1 MFQLGKLFLTP
12 VIIWMTNFTSTFSR
26 DLSIPVSA
34 SLREALLPFT
44 NLKFLEKPTSFRPLV
59 PSLDILTDASDSGWS
74 GVIGRHRAQDCW
86 TPSEL
91 SNHINV
97 KEMLGILYSI
107 QFFRDVLSDRTIR
120 ILKDN
125 MVALFCL
132 RRLGSLHSPPLDRVT
147 RQLILFCHQRNIS
160 FVPVHI
166 QGKMNVLADQGSR
179 LEPLATE
186 WMLDPD
192 LFGSICQ
199 RIFPFPQVDLFA
211 SRATARLSYYISPCA
226 DPEAY
231 RVDDMDRF
239 KLE

>member
-1 MFQLGKLFLTP
+1 
-12 VIIWMTNFTSTFSR
+12 
-26 DLSIPVSA
+26 
-34 SLREALLPFT
+34 
-44 NLKFLEKPTSFRPLV
+44 
-59 PSLDILTDASDSGWS
+59 
-74 GVIGRHRAQDCW
+74 
-86 TPSEL
+86 
-91 SNHINV
+91 
-97 KEMLGILYSI
+97 
-107 QFFRDVLSDRTIR
+107 
-120 ILKDN
+120 

-132 RRLGSLHSPPLDRVT
+132 WRMGSLQSPPMDRVT

-231 RVDDMDRF
+231 RVDALDRSFNWNHF
-239 KLE
+239 KSIYAFLPPASMPRLAGRFRSFKGSMVLIAPLALSSVWISELLQRAASYERLPTNKPLFQFVGREVVFKTAQEYPPLYIFFLHPL